1 MNLIKSSISFYKQQR
16 NSWLHKL
23 IGQLTVGTELHGFV
37 SGGAHVVK
45 FSNPANILQ
54 RGQI

>member
-16 NSWLHKL
+16 NSWLYKL

-37 SGGAHVVK
+37 SGDHRFGEVLK
-45 FSNPANILQ
+45 SC
-54 RGQI
+54 